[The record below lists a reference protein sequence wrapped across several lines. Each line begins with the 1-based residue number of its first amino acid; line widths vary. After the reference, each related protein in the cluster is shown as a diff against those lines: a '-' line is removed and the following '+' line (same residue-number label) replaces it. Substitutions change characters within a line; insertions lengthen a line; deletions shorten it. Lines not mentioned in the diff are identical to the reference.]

1 MASVRFRPYNREIT
15 SKWYLC
21 HGSGCS
27 KTKVRRSC
35 FARLRKTLRRC
46 QRPSAT
52 IRIALLPQSPIH
64 TFPDKKKR
72 AVHSSI
78 EQCTPGVPSS
88 NAEFWLCDWLQTCLM
103 TMMINYQRSSKSCLV
118 VSVIIIV
125 YCCIRVCPKNLV
137 IVHFLRDFKYL
148 LPVGWPNE
156 GFCSIFWD
164 LQIIYFF

>member
-35 FARLRKTLRRC
+35 FARLRKTLRNC
-46 QRPSAT
+46 QRLSAT

-88 NAEFWLCDWLQTCLM
+88 NAEFWSCDWLQTCLM
-103 TMMINYQRSSKSCLV
+103 TISNSCLV
-118 VSVIIIV
+118 VIVIIIV
-125 YCCIRVCPKNLV
+125 YCCIRVCPKKLGDCPFSQGFQV
-137 IVHFLRDFKYL
+137 SSSCRMAERRFLQHIL
-148 LPVGWPNE
+148 SSTNHLPEFSN
-156 GFCSIFWD
+156 
-164 LQIIYFF
+164 